1 MAYTWVKV
9 DKFDIDDEWNSLYED
24 SKEDLNGGTV
34 IQNPDWTEDEKKQY
48 IIKLMNEQDVH
59 NQYNIKIYKDDVP
72 VMFNHCV
79 FQDNMFLWVT
89 GIVAKVNNSKAWTWT
104 SEFHQANKSWIQS
117 IGGTKFA
124 IECIKGARIDT
135 YFTAGTNEGICLGTL
150 EEQDRENNM
159 KLMIWTY

>member
-1 MAYTWVKV
+1 
-9 DKFDIDDEWNSLYED
+9 
-24 SKEDLNGGTV
+24 
-34 IQNPDWTEDEKKQY
+34 
-48 IIKLMNEQDVH
+48 MN
-59 NQYNIKIYKDDVP
+59 KIYKDDVP